1 MSTSLLYHG
10 FGIRGYRH
18 VNTKYE
24 DGDILFTIRQDP
36 LELCCPVCG
45 SRDII
50 RRGQVKRRFRSLPI
64 RKKKV
69 WISLYIQRVFCLIC
83 HALRQVKI
91 GFADKRRTYTKSF
104 ERYALDLSRHM
115 TIRDVANHL
124 QVSWDII
131 KDIQKRNL
139 QKRYKRPKL
148 KKLKQIA
155 IDEISIGKGHRYLTI
170 VLDLKTGRVVFV
182 AEGKGSEALEPFWKR
197 LKRAK
202 ADIKAV
208 AMDMSPAYITAV
220 IQNVK
225 EAAIVFDHFHVIKL
239 YNEKLSDL
247 RRKLYREATTAL
259 EKRALKGTRWL
270 LLKNPDNLDET
281 RNEPQRLKEA
291 IELNQPLA
299 IAYYMKEDL
308 RQLWSQ
314 KDKASAKTFLHDW
327 ITRAKSSKI
336 PMLMKFAQTLI
347 AHQSGILSYYDYPIS
362 TAPLEGTNNKIKTM
376 KRQAYGF
383 RDMEFFK
390 LKIMAIHETKYA
402 LVG

>member
-10 FGIRGYRH
+10 FGIRGHRC
-18 VNTKYE
+18 VNTKYKG
-24 DGDILFTIRQDP
+24 GDILFTIRQDP
-36 LELCCPVCG
+36 LELCCPICG

-50 RRGQVKRRFRSLPI
+50 RRGQVKRRFRSLPVG
-64 RKKKV
+64 KKRV

-83 HALRQVKI
+83 RALRQVKI

-104 ERYALDLSRHM
+104 ERYALDLSRRM
-115 TIRDVANHL
+115 TVRDAANHL

-139 QKRYKRPKL
+139 QKRYRRPKL
-148 KKLKQIA
+148 RKLKQIA
-155 IDEISIGKGHRYLTI
+155 IDGISAGKGHRCLTI
-170 VLDLKTGRVVFV
+170 VLGLKTGRVVFA
-182 AEGKGSEALEPFWKR
+182 AEGKGTEALEPFWKR
-197 LKRAK
+197 LKRSK
-202 ADIKAV
+202 AGIKAA
-208 AMDMSPAYITAV
+208 AMDMPPAYITAV

-225 EAAIVFDHFHVIKL
+225 EAAIVSGHFHVIKPC
-239 YNEKLSDL
+239 NEKLSDF
-247 RRKLYREATTAL
+247 RRKPYREAATAL
-259 EKRALKGTRWL
+259 EKRALKGTRRL
-270 LLKNPDNLDET
+270 LLKNPGHLDET

-291 IELNQPLA
+291 TELNQPPA
-299 IAYYMKEDL
+299 TACCMKEGL

-327 ITRAKSSKI
+327 ITRAKSPKI
-336 PMLMKFAQTLI
+336 SMLMKFAQTLI
-347 AHQSGILSYYDYPIS
+347 AHQSGILSYCGYPIS

-390 LKIMAIHETKYA
+390 LKIMAIHETKHA